1 MHQPEVTLRAASRS
15 DAPLFY
21 ELMNSTMRQF
31 IVRTWGSWDEE
42 RFQQLSVE
50 VSSSPSA
57 QVVLVGNVE
66 AGVLHVDRLPTHFQ
80 VHQIYLWPQ
89 FQRQG
94 IGAVLIDRLVSEASS
109 SNVPIRLRVLLVNP
123 VRGFYERL
131 GFVVTKENSECFYM
145 ERAP

>member
-1 MHQPEVTLRAASRS
+1 MHQSEVTLRAALRS

-21 ELMNSTMRQF
+21 ELLNATMRQF
-31 IVRTWGSWDEE
+31 IVETWGTWDEKK
-42 RFQQLSVE
+42 FQQQSVE
-50 VSSSPSA
+50 VSCSPSA
-57 QVVLVGNVE
+57 QIILVGNAE

-94 IGAVLIDRLVSEASS
+94 IGAVLINRLVSEASS
-109 SNVPIRLRVLLVNP
+109 SKVPVRLRVLLVNP

-131 GFVVTKENSECFYM
+131 GFVVTKANSECFYM